1 MYNAHILTTLLV
13 RTTFQKARASAPA
26 IIFLDETEAI
36 VGKRNMGNGG
46 SSGDS
51 VQERVLSTLLNEMD
65 GVESADSVLVVG
77 ATNRPDMLDAA
88 LMRPGRFDQAVYVP
102 PPDEAARNEILKI
115 HTKQMPL
122 AVDVDLLDI
131 AKRVSVLL
139 LSSIVYIHAILPRQ
153 TTIQALIYK
162 TYAEKLL
169 WRLCEARIQ
178 PPMW

>member
-1 MYNAHILTTLLV
+1 MLLV

-102 PPDEAARNEILKI
+102 PPDEAARVEILKI

-122 AVDVDLLDI
+122 DVDVDLRAI
-131 AKRVSVLL
+131 AAQVSVFLH
-139 LSSIVYIHAILPRQ
+139 Y
-153 TTIQALIYK
+153 
-162 TYAEKLL
+162 
-169 WRLCEARIQ
+169 
-178 PPMW
+178 